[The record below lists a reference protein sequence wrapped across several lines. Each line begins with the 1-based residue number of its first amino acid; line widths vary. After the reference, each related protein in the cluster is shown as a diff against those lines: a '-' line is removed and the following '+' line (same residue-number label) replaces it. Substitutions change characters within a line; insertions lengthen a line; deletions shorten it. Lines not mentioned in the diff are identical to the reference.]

1 MCRITGFI
9 DFNHKADYELES
21 TLVRMRDTMTH
32 GGPDDAGVFIDKKNG
47 IALGHRRLSIID
59 LSASGHQPMQFENL
73 IITYNGEIYN
83 FAEIKK
89 ELEESAIGETS
100 QGGENYK
107 FTSTSD
113 TEVILKAFHKWG
125 LDAVQKFRGMWAFVI
140 WDTREEKLILCR
152 DRVGV
157 KPLYWYKKDG
167 IFMFSSELRAFH
179 QHPKFKKEISE
190 KGLAFFLQYGY
201 ITSPYS
207 IFRNTFKLEPGHFLI
222 VSKNG
227 DVKKEKYWEVEDSFV
242 KGNEDKEDWSKK
254 SDADV
259 EKELEQVL
267 SESFKLRMVAD
278 VPVGVFLSGGFDSTL
293 VTALLQK
300 DSSTPLKTFTIGFQD
315 EEYNEAQ
322 HAKKVS
328 DHLRTDHTELY
339 CTPKEAFD
347 VLPKLAEIYD
357 EPFADSSAIPT
368 YLVSQLA
375 RQKVKVSLSAD
386 GGDEQFYGYT
396 RYPAVMEKA
405 KDISSNKSSFFKTL
419 NMLQPRK
426 LLDEYGKTTLALTN
440 NTHHWN
446 KYSRWWVEKKG
457 QEMYSWYDIYV
468 KFFQEHDADSLGIR
482 KALSHLF
489 KFNYPAHF
497 SGQEIMMLYDLKTY
511 LPEDLLTKVD
521 RATMSVALEGRDPF
535 LDHKLIEYSSQLPL
549 NFKYRDGKGKYIL
562 RKILYKYV
570 PQHLMERPKQGFS
583 VPIHKWFSNEFK
595 DILVHYLNIGRIL
608 KEGIFNATEVK
619 SLLDA
624 YLNGE
629 EQYFNK
635 LYILLMFQMWKEKW
649 M

>member
-9 DFNHKADYELES
+9 DFKHRLEYDMNAI
-21 TLVRMRDTMTH
+21 LVRMRDTMTH
-32 GGPDDAGVFIDKKNG
+32 GGPDDAGEFVDKEKG

-59 LSASGHQPMQFENL
+59 LSAGGHQPMQFENL

-83 FAEIKK
+83 FAEVKK
-89 ELEESAIGETS
+89 ELEKEK
-100 QGGENYK
+100 YK
-107 FTSTSD
+107 FSSTSD

-125 LDAVQKFRGMWAFVI
+125 MDAVQKFRGMWAFAI
-140 WDTREEKLILCR
+140 WDKKEEKLILCR

-157 KPLYWYKKDG
+157 KPLYWYKQDG
-167 IFMFSSELRAFH
+167 LFMFSSELRAFH
-179 QHPKFKKEISE
+179 QHPGFKKEISE

-207 IFRNTFKLEPGHFLI
+207 IFRHTYKLDPGYFLI
-222 VSKNG
+222 VNKSG
-227 DVKKEKYWEVEDSFV
+227 DVKKEKYWEVEDGFV
-242 KGNEDKEDWSKK
+242 KGAEEKELWNNKK
-254 SDADV
+254 EEDV
-259 EKELEQVL
+259 EKELEFVL

-300 DSSTPLKTFTIGFQD
+300 DSSTPLKTFTIGFED
-315 EEYNEAQ
+315 EEYNEAKY
-322 HAKKVS
+322 ARKVS
-328 DHLRTDHTELY
+328 EHLRTDHTELY

-347 VLPKLAEIYD
+347 VFPKLSEIYD

-368 YLVSQLA
+368 YLVAQLA

-396 RYPAVMEKA
+396 RYPHAVDKA
-405 KDISSNKSSFFKTL
+405 KDISQSKSSFFKTL
-419 NMLQPRK
+419 NMLQPRM
-426 LLDEYGKTTLALTN
+426 LLDEFGKTTLALTN

-446 KYSRWWVEKKG
+446 KYARWWTEKKG
-457 QEMYSWYDIYV
+457 QEMYNWYDTYV
-468 KFFQEHDADSLGIR
+468 KIFQEHDADALGIR

-497 SGQEIMMLYDLKTY
+497 SSEEIMMLYDLKTY

-521 RATMSVALEGRDPF
+521 RATMSVGLEGRDPF
-535 LDHKLIEYSSQLPL
+535 LDHKLIECSSQLPL
-549 NFKYRDGKGKYIL
+549 QYKYRDGKGKYLL

-570 PQHLMERPKQGFS
+570 PQELMERPKQGFT
-583 VPIHKWFSNEFK
+583 VPVHKWFRNEFRE
-595 DILVHYLNIGRIL
+595 ILNQYLNSDRIKREGIL
-608 KEGIFNATEVK
+608 KAEEVK
-619 SLLDA
+619 RLLDS
-624 YLNGE
+624 YLNGAE
-629 EQYFNK
+629 ESFNK

-649 M
+649 FPQP